1 MTHLL
6 FCFVVFCQRVDCVAF
21 PLSFLSFLLFDCCV
35 MISTLE
41 NLAPGQPLSL
51 PCQSLV
57 WMTIPRLIMECHP
70 RTPSRE
76 QGCLL
81 IRRRRCFTASGGSC
95 SFEWQ
100 GQGCVREGATGG
112 DLVGALLVDPPSPPR
127 PDQCPSRPPPPP
139 PARASVTT
147 AWVPVNPTVC
157 PCPLLPSQSPHY
169 LVGHPPRWASLGAS
183 VAAHGRHGYGDVF
196 HYHPATAIVIDS
208 LMLQL
213 ALP

>member
-1 MTHLL
+1 
-6 FCFVVFCQRVDCVAF
+6 
-21 PLSFLSFLLFDCCV
+21 
-35 MISTLE
+35 
-41 NLAPGQPLSL
+41 
-51 PCQSLV
+51 
-57 WMTIPRLIMECHP
+57 MTIPRLIMERYP
-70 RTPSRE
+70 QMPFWE

-81 IRRRRCFTASGGSC
+81 IQRRRCFTASGGSC

-157 PCPLLPSQSPHY
+157 PCPLSSS
-169 LVGHPPRWASLGAS
+169 VMSLGAPEWPVLS
-183 VAAHGRHGYGDVF
+183 RRRRDVSRPRTM
-196 HYHPATAIVIDS
+196 HRNQRLLSILICIT
-208 LMLQL
+208 
-213 ALP
+213 